1 MRFDLYFANAE
12 RGGGYK
18 YLCRIHPK
26 RDAAMLHLSGETKF
40 DSEDEMRLRLKGI
53 LLSTSIERAINVL
66 QAHEM
71 QQVEYRNIEL
81 SDEQARR
88 LGWPKTAPVM

>member
-12 RGGGYK
+12 RGSGYK
-18 YLCRIHPK
+18 YLCRIQTK
-26 RDAAMLHLSGETKF
+26 RDPAMLHLSGDTKF

-53 LLSTSIERAINVL
+53 LLSTSIERAIKVL
-66 QAHEM
+66 QSHEM
-71 QQVEYRNIEL
+71 QQVDYRNIEL

-88 LGWPKTAPVM
+88 LGWPKNDPVM

>member
-1 MRFDLYFANAE
+1 MV
-12 RGGGYK
+12 
-18 YLCRIHPK
+18 
-26 RDAAMLHLSGETKF
+26 HLSGDTKF

-53 LLSTSIERAINVL
+53 LLSTSIERAIKVL
-66 QAHEM
+66 LSHEM

-88 LGWPKTAPVM
+88 LGWPKTVPVM